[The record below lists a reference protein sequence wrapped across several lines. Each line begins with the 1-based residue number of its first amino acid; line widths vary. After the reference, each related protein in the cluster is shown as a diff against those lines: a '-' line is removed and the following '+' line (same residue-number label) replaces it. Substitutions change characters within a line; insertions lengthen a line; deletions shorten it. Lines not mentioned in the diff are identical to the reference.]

1 MKNYEGK
8 RFFYLLN
15 FGEIQFDGF
24 VQLAAPDHWNLEP
37 VQELEHFR
45 QHLR

>member
-24 VQLAAPDHWNLEP
+24 DQLAAPDHWNLEP
-37 VQELEHFR
+37 VQDLEHVH